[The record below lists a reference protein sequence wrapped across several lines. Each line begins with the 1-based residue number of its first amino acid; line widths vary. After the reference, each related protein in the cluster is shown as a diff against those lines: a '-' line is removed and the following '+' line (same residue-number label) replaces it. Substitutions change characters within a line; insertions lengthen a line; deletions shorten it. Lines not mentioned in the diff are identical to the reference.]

1 MARHR
6 WQDYEN
12 FVRGIGTLFHKVLPA
27 PARGIGKWAMRRG
40 LVKRFWQQGI
50 GRFSAA
56 ELAVL
61 GTRDIEA
68 LAQLLGDKPFLMGEA
83 PCAADAAVF
92 AMLALLMDPAT
103 ASPTRDA
110 ALAKRNLVAYRDR
123 MMGRCFPELLKQ

>member
-1 MARHR
+1 
-6 WQDYEN
+6 
-12 FVRGIGTLFHKVLPA
+12 
-27 PARGIGKWAMRRG
+27 MRRG

-123 MMGRCFPELLKQ
+123 MMGRCVPEFLKQ